1 MAELKRHVGK
11 LLNSDR
17 RCVIVYMQIPGR
29 ETHALIVDTDSL
41 PDQFHQA
48 LMDVVESDPGQN
60 TQNLAE
66 VLDRRASP
74 DAGSNLMNSFHQRG
88 FLRAERVENII
99 MLPKPNAPYP
109 LVKIIESMNKNKRAS
124 IAVEQQDVDFVEKY
138 NQHTANLKVDNLENK
153 LAIAQSIL
161 YDAKLLEE
169 EVIRKKNQAYNMM
182 PSLRPSNSP
191 NSPNSSNRDKSTIT
205 ESLQEYDQ
213 AEVLSRAQEH
223 ITRALEREQQGLD
236 VIIEPIN
243 NPVSAKVASKSKSR
257 K

>member
-29 ETHALIVDTDSL
+29 ESHALIVDTDSL

-88 FLRAERVENII
+88 FLRAERIENII

-109 LVKIIESMNKNKRAS
+109 LVKIIESMNKNKKAS
-124 IAVEQQDVDFVEKY
+124 EFTEQQDVDFTEKY
-138 NQHTANLKVDNLENK
+138 NQHTANLNVDNQESK

-169 EVIRKKNQAYNMM
+169 EVFRKRNHAYDLV
-182 PSLRPSNSP
+182 PSLRPK
-191 NSPNSSNRDKSTIT
+191 SSARTYDSQTVSEPTKD
-205 ESLQEYDQ
+205 YDQ
-213 AEVLSRAQEH
+213 AEVISRAQEH
-223 ITRALEREQQGLD
+223 ISRANDREKQGTD
-236 VIIEPIN
+236 IIIEPVN
-243 NPVSAKVASKSKSR
+243 NAVLAKTAAKVRPR